1 MTARL
6 IIAVGTC
13 LLALVG
19 LPVAPASAVSTDQ
32 SYWVPASRSLVL
44 HGHGFGHGHG
54 MSQYGAQGAARAGL
68 TYQQIIDFYYP
79 GTSWSTVRGKVRV
92 LITSDTTSDVV
103 VDRVAGLSLR
113 DLGTGTTYQLP
124 SVTGATRWR
133 LTVGARS
140 KSVVEYL
147 TDTWHPWFPGGRDAL
162 VGDGQFSAPGPL
174 TLRTPTGAR
183 SYRGALRAASPSQGS
198 SVRDTVNVLPMDA
211 YLKGVIA
218 DEMPASWHAE
228 AVKAQAVAARTY
240 ATWSRDQYPNRY
252 YQICDTTSCQVYGG
266 VAAEDP
272 RSTSAVTAT
281 ARRILTFR
289 GKPAFTQFSASSGGW
304 TSAGS
309 VPYLAAKADPYDG
322 YSGNSVHDWT
332 ETLTADRVERAY
344 PAVGTLRRIQVVR
357 RDGNGEWNGR
367 VWTLVLDGTNADV
380 TVSGDSFRAQFG
392 LRSTW
397 FAGEATAIMLKY
409 ASIGGSTSPLGRVVS
424 REYAVPGGAV
434 QRFAHGRIYSS
445 VGTGAHE
452 LYGALLAAYRTRGGV
467 TSALGFPTTGIRA
480 VSGGQRVTFEHGTLT
495 WSRSTDR
502 ITAS

>member
-1 MTARL
+1 
-6 IIAVGTC
+6 
-13 LLALVG
+13 
-19 LPVAPASAVSTDQ
+19 
-32 SYWVPASRSLVL
+32 
-44 HGHGFGHGHG
+44 
-54 MSQYGAQGAARAGL
+54 
-68 TYQQIIDFYYP
+68 
-79 GTSWSTVRGKVRV
+79 
-92 LITSDTTSDVV
+92 
-103 VDRVAGLSLR
+103 
-113 DLGTGTTYQLP
+113 
-124 SVTGATRWR
+124 
-133 LTVGARS
+133 
-140 KSVVEYL
+140 
-147 TDTWHPWFPGGRDAL
+147 
-162 VGDGQFSAPGPL
+162 
-174 TLRTPTGAR
+174 
-183 SYRGALRAASPSQGS
+183 
-198 SVRDTVNVLPMDA
+198 
-211 YLKGVIA
+211 
-218 DEMPASWHAE
+218 
-228 AVKAQAVAARTY
+228 
-240 ATWSRDQYPNRY
+240 
-252 YQICDTTSCQVYGG
+252 
-266 VAAEDP
+266 
-272 RSTSAVTAT
+272 
-281 ARRILTFR
+281 
-289 GKPAFTQFSASSGGW
+289 
-304 TSAGS
+304 